1 MAYDNLIIKSINMK
15 KIITTIAF
23 LAFGTVFMTAQ
34 TTKKIEAKSATKN
47 SELKSA
53 KSVQQ
58 NDPPKMVDTA
68 NIEQRQKEADA
79 KIAKPDG
86 PHGDGLTDEATKS
99 SQIHPKPGQTE

>member
-1 MAYDNLIIKSINMK
+1 MK
-15 KIITTIAF
+15 KIMTTIAF

-47 SELKSA
+47 SELRSA
-53 KSVQQ
+53 RSQ
-58 NDPPKMVDTA
+58 NNPPKMVDTA